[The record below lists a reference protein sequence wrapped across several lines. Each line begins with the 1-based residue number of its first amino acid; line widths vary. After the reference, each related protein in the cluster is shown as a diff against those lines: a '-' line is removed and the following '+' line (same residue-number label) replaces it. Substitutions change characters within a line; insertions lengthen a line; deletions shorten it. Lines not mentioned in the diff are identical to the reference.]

1 MTKREQSKRIE
12 EVSRQISDI
21 NGELTH
27 RIETNKKIEEMRRQI
42 SDIYTFLNNKVN
54 TNRMF
59 NDYKKQSEQ
68 KINNLEGY
76 IDELARAISV
86 NTDKKLSALQNKIDS
101 LKNEIKYLKAVVV
114 NNDNKYEMLLDY
126 FKLEEKEY
134 AELEEQGKFRTFKD
148 VSNLIGGPINIEAVK
163 KTKLVKKK

>member
-1 MTKREQSKRIE
+1 MTKRELSKR
-12 EVSRQISDI
+12 
-21 NGELTH
+21 
-27 RIETNKKIEEMRRQI
+27 IEEMRRQI

-54 TNRMF
+54 TNKRF

-76 IDELARAISV
+76 
-86 NTDKKLSALQNKIDS
+86 LSALQNKIDS
-101 LKNEIKYLKAVVV
+101 LKNEIKYLKAVVSK
-114 NNDNKYEMLLDY
+114 NDDKYEMLLDY

-148 VSNLIGGPINIEAVK
+148 ISNLIGEPINIEAVK
-163 KTKLVKKK
+163 KTKLVKKKVGKTDIPQTGRI